1 MYRSDQRW
9 KSGQFNSEQTHFLQI
24 LHLKHS
30 EKNITKN
37 GHLLEVHSDGYNMD
51 ICFAQSQTQYFTMI
65 LNQANQYKLMFYSHP
80 CGNIVISN
88 SDNTI

>member
-1 MYRSDQRW
+1 VFTLKRIS
-9 KSGQFNSEQTHFLQI
+9 QTI
-24 LHLKHS
+24 RY
-30 EKNITKN
+30 
-37 GHLLEVHSDGYNMD
+37 LLEVHSDGYNMD

-88 SDNTI
+88 SDNTIWLWCRN